1 MFLEGRERDH
11 EEEHSSQA
19 TGSRQAAMRQQQASG
34 TKARERWHKSRL
46 RMGNTANK

>member
-19 TGSRQAAMRQQQASG
+19 TGVVRLRCANSKRLGPRHGSDG
-34 TKARERWHKSRL
+34 TKA
-46 RMGNTANK
+46 G